1 MIRHCQ
7 SLASLAGLALITLAA
22 GAAAQT
28 LDFSD
33 ALRAAEAQSPRLAAQ
48 RHALSAAG
56 EQVARA
62 TELPDPKLRLGIE
75 NLPIS
80 GADQFRYDRD
90 FMTMRSIGWMQE
102 FPNGAK
108 RAARGERA
116 ARLRDVELANL
127 AAQGALL
134 RKEAATA
141 WLEAYYAE
149 RVRAALERLAGQF
162 SLQIESVAAGISRGR
177 QQAAEG
183 YALRQVLEQ
192 ANDRVI
198 EQERAVAKA
207 RIQLA
212 AWVGEEAKR
221 PLGSPPDTSR
231 LAHPRAS
238 LTEELAR
245 HPQLQ
250 IHDQRESLARAEVEL
265 ARSSKNSDWS
275 LEVGYG
281 HRRPAFDNMLTV
293 MLAFELPWQ
302 ADKRQDRDIASRLAE
317 VERAR
322 AEREDARRMHEAEV
336 RSSLADFDTAQRRI
350 ERAERVL
357 LPLARERREAALVA
371 YRGGRAELGVV
382 LEAERSVTEAELA
395 LVQSEAE
402 RARAW
407 ASLSFLFPHG
417 GAK

>member
-1 MIRHCQ
+1 MTRNQ
-7 SLASLAGLALITLAA
+7 YSLAALLGPALIALAA

-48 RHALSAAG
+48 RHALAAAG
-56 EQVARA
+56 GQVARA
-62 TELPDPKLRLGIE
+62 AELPDPRIRLGIE
-75 NLPIS
+75 NLPVT

-90 FMTMRSIGWMQE
+90 FMTMRSVGWMQE
-102 FPNGAK
+102 FPNEAK

-116 ARLRDVELANL
+116 ARLRDVEQANL
-127 AAQGALL
+127 VAQATLL

-141 WLEAYYAE
+141 WLDAHYAE
-149 RVRAALERLAGQF
+149 RVRTALERFAGQF
-162 SLQIESVAAGISRGR
+162 RLQIDSVAAGIARGR

-183 YALRQVLEQ
+183 YALRQASEH

-212 AWVGEEAKR
+212 TWVGEEAKK
-221 PLGSPPDTSR
+221 PLGQPPDTSH
-231 LAHPRAS
+231 LAHPREA
-238 LTEELAR
+238 LLAQLSQ

-275 LEVGYG
+275 LEIGYG

-302 ADKRQDRDIASRLAE
+302 AEKRQDRDIASRLAE
-317 VERAR
+317 VEQAR
-322 AEREDARRMHEAEV
+322 AQREDARRMHEAEV
-336 RSSLADFDTAQRRI
+336 RGWLADFDTAQRRL
-350 ERAERVL
+350 ERSERVL
-357 LPLARERREAALVA
+357 KPLARERREAALAA
-371 YRGGRAELGVV
+371 YRGGRAELGAV
-382 LEAERSVTEAELA
+382 LEAERSLTEAELA

-407 ASLSFLFPHG
+407 ASLSFLYPHG
-417 GAK
+417 DAK